1 MMTAGKYSDFI
12 DFANIINESIS
23 REDLAKLDY
32 LARQGLVPSNKV
44 SRFKTA
50 MRTLSKGKDLSIT
63 YKDDVV
69 DVVIKL
75 ASIITK
81 PGVMQMVRRGLKKK

>member
-1 MMTAGKYSDFI
+1 
-12 DFANIINESIS
+12 
-23 REDLAKLDY
+23 
-32 LARQGLVPSNKV
+32 
-44 SRFKTA
+44 